1 VDSFINKNEK
11 RLETL
16 KITCIVNENQPKKQD
31 SEKGYFYSG
40 GKLGTSYPVNIM
52 RNAALQ
58 IIQTEIGF
66 LIDVD
71 FCPDIDLY
79 QKLKNLKKLQSK
91 NVKPLRIKERDNFFK
106 IPSTKELSGNLYELL
121 NTSVF
126 VVPAFDFD
134 LKNKEPPKT
143 KEGRFQNI

>member
-11 RLETL
+11 RLGNL

-58 IIQTEIGF
+58 IVQTEIGF

-71 FCPDIDLY
+71 FCPDVNLY
-79 QKLKNLKKLQSK
+79 QNLKNLKNFQSK
-91 NVKPLRIKERDNFFK
+91 DVKPLRTKERDDFFK
-106 IPSTKELSGNLYELL
+106 IPSTQELSGNLYDLL

-126 VVPAFDFD
+126 VIPAFDFD

-143 KEGRFQNI
+143 KTGGF